1 MTDEHE
7 RPDWCV
13 TRGGGKR
20 ARQRQGMRR
29 GLCYKC
35 MLRGSE
41 EHWALAQYGARPI
54 SKSGETCRA
63 EPLDADRESGPGARA
78 AETRHDTSCIRPCL
92 LGAVSPP
99 VDPCS
104 TARPLDR
111 ERCPLTADTC
121 KRSRSPAPPPAGCC
135 IGRLGTATAPD
146 DMTSTFQDD
155 LFPVV
160 HSSACPDVRL
170 QVQHFALEVR
180 RPVPQAISS
189 ELTHREYTLITRS
202 RDDSGACITSNRITS
217 AQARIEPVLTSS
229 PRLTRQLARCPGTPR
244 RP

>member
-78 AETRHDTSCIRPCL
+78 AETRHDTSCIRRASWVRCPL
-92 LGAVSPP
+92 RSIRVRPP
-99 VDPCS
+99 
-104 TARPLDR
+104 APLDR
-111 ERCPLTADTC
+111 ETRGRRATLRVRGCDRQSVRNAMLQPASTSQTLRRRHGSGRT
-121 KRSRSPAPPPAGCC
+121 RSGY
-135 IGRLGTATAPD
+135 
-146 DMTSTFQDD
+146 
-155 LFPVV
+155 
-160 HSSACPDVRL
+160 DVRTARPPRDL
-170 QVQHFALEVR
+170 APR
-180 RPVPQAISS
+180 R
-189 ELTHREYTLITRS
+189 TWTRS
-202 RDDSGACITSNRITS
+202 H
-217 AQARIEPVLTSS
+217 P
-229 PRLTRQLARCPGTPR
+229 
-244 RP
+244 